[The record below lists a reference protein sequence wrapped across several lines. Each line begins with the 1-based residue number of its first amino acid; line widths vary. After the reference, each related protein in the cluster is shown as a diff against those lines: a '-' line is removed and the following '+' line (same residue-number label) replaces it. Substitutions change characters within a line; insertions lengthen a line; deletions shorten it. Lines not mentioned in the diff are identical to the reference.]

1 MIDEKGGGNSYE
13 RVKLMAEAR
22 AIEEAGGQ
30 WRVRHASAVT
40 GYSDSFL
47 RRSDCPRLY
56 DVSGGSTTKATVWY
70 DPAEVRAW
78 KAGRLSRPEQRH
90 GKGA

>member
-1 MIDEKGGGNSYE
+1 MIGRVGDVTLSD
-13 RVKLMAEAR
+13 RVKLIAEAR

-30 WRVRHASAVT
+30 WRVRHAAAVT
-40 GYSDSFL
+40 GYSHSFL

-70 DPAEVRAW
+70 HPAEVRAW
-78 KAGRLSRPEQRH
+78 KAGRLSRPEERH
-90 GKGA
+90 GRRA